1 MLKNWVIRCLLCS
14 VLFLSNTAFAEK
26 ADSGMRIAVVNVSVL
41 LDEAPQAAAASEQLK
56 AQYSPRELQLDAEQK
71 RIQQLQDMLQREST
85 SSAISADEKLQRER
99 SLRKAQ
105 RVFSRKIEDFR
116 EELRT
121 ARDRAFEGVQTQ
133 IFQAIGHVREQR
145 QIDVVLK
152 ESQFVA
158 ASDSIDITE
167 LVLIHLRQQFANDTG
182 NAATGG
188 IQTSPMVLPADANTV
203 GQEAAIETDET
214 EK

>member
-1 MLKNWVIRCLLCS
+1 MLKNGVLLFVLCLL
-14 VLFLSNTAFAEK
+14 FFGAGTATAEG
-26 ADSGMRIAVVNVSVL
+26 AVASTRIAVVNVSVL

-105 RVFSRKIEDFR
+105 RVFSRKLEDFR

-133 IFQAIGHVREQR
+133 IFQAIGHVREQQ

-167 LVLIHLRQQFANDTG
+167 QVLIHLRQQFATATG
-182 NAATGG
+182 NTN
-188 IQTSPMVLPADANTV
+188 TLPASPGILPTDADAAD
-203 GQEAAIETDET
+203 QETAVETDQ
-214 EK
+214 

>member
-1 MLKNWVIRCLLCS
+1 MLRNWVLLLCVGVGLLTTS
-14 VLFLSNTAFAEK
+14 VAHAEK
-26 ADSGMRIAVVNVSVL
+26 AASGMRIAVVNVSSL
-41 LDEAPQAAAASEQLK
+41 LDKAPQAAAASEQLK

-99 SLRKAQ
+99 SLRKSQ
-105 RVFSRKIEDFR
+105 RAFSRKLEDFR

-121 ARDRAFEGVQTQ
+121 ARDQAFAGVQNQ
-133 IFQAIGHVREQR
+133 IFLAIGHVRDQQ

-158 ASDSIDITE
+158 ASDRVDITE
-167 LVLIHLRQQFANDTG
+167 QVLVYLRKQFVMKPSANVNPVTPVFPP
-182 NAATGG
+182 AKPTSSSTTTATS
-188 IQTSPMVLPADANTV
+188 T
-203 GQEAAIETDET
+203 T
-214 EK
+214 EIKE